1 MRLMYM
7 ATSLIFSPDIRDVLP
22 FEVLEKHRILP
33 LTIQEDKLCLIARRP
48 LSSEALMELK
58 NLTGFEDYELQI
70 VGDDVIEE
78 YLFRFKVGT
87 AFELN

>member
-1 MRLMYM
+1 M
-7 ATSLIFSPDIRDVLP
+7 ATSLIFSPTIRDVLP
-22 FEVLEKHRILP
+22 FDVLEKLRILP
-33 LTIQEDKLCLIARRP
+33 IAINDEKLCLIARRP

-78 YLFRFKVGT
+78 YLLRFKAGT
-87 AFELN
+87 AFALN

>member
-1 MRLMYM
+1 M
-7 ATSLIFSPDIRDVLP
+7 ATSLLFSPTIRDVLP
-22 FEVLEKHRILP
+22 FDILEKLRILP
-33 LTIQEDKLCLIARRP
+33 ISINEEKLCLIARRP

-78 YLFRFKVGT
+78 YLVRFKSGA
-87 AFELN
+87 AFTLN

>member
-1 MRLMYM
+1 M
-7 ATSLIFSPDIRDVLP
+7 ATSLIFSPNIRDVIP
-22 FEVLEKHRILP
+22 FDILEKHRILP
-33 LTIQEDKLCLIARRP
+33 LMIQEEKLCLIARRP

-78 YLFRFKVGT
+78 YLFRFREGT
-87 AFELN
+87 AFDLN